1 MNKYFG
7 IYYFT
12 KLLFD
17 NKVKLDKA
25 MLGIG
30 LMPITDLIT
39 SVRDAEI
46 DDEFDE
52 QYLIKKEILIAARTI
67 KLNQFE

>member
-1 MNKYFG
+1 M
-7 IYYFT
+7 
-12 KLLFD
+12 
-17 NKVKLDKA
+17 KLDKA